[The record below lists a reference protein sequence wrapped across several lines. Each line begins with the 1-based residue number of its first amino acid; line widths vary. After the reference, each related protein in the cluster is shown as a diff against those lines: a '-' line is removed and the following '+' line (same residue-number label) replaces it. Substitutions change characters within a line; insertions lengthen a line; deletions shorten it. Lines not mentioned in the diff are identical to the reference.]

1 MRRILI
7 GKAEKPSWF
16 SFAFKNISFFEII
29 ITKFIFTSKCIK
41 AIEIILPLATRLIIY
56 IFHILFF
63 VWMLPLLFLH
73 LLLFLPSSKLGNV
86 TDYIVVFIGAFLIL
100 LYDEGKSYLIH
111 VPSIIYIIWKIPQRT
126 NVFGLES
133 DNFLLWSPVSHYD
146 FRILG
151 KE

>member
-1 MRRILI
+1 MCNFWENKFTDAALIEDIDLCSIISDHFPMRMSRILI
-7 GKAEKPSWF
+7 RKAKESSRF

-63 VWMLPLLFLH
+63 IWMLPLLFLH
-73 LLLFLPSSKLGNV
+73 LLLILPSSQLGNV
-86 TDYIVVFIGAFLIL
+86 ANYVVIFIGAFLIL

-111 VPSIIYIIWKIPQRT
+111 VPSIIYI
-126 NVFGLES
+126 
-133 DNFLLWSPVSHYD
+133 D
-146 FRILG
+146 
-151 KE
+151 